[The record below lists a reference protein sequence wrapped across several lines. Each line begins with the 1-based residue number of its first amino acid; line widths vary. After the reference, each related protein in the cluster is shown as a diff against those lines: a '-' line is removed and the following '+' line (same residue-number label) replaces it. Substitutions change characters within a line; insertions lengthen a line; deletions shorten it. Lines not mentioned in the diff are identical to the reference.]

1 MAGGDGRQEE
11 GAAIVSVTRWI
22 DERADPP
29 VVEAALVDAEGEVW
43 SFEVRAPLVAP
54 GLAATAELPQ
64 PGRLRCR
71 IVRDEMVAGIL
82 IVHIDTAV
90 PDGVVSVD
98 GVSRFRV
105 LRASVP

>member
-1 MAGGDGRQEE
+1 MVGGDDRQEE
-11 GAAIVSVTRWI
+11 GAVIVSVTRWI
-22 DERADPP
+22 DEAADPP
-29 VVEAALVDAEGEVW
+29 VVEAELVDAEGEVW
-43 SFEVRAPLVAP
+43 AFEVEAPVVAP
-54 GLAATAELPQ
+54 GLAPTATLPQ

-82 IVHIDTAV
+82 VVHIDTAE
-90 PDGVVSVD
+90 PDGAVSVD

>member
-1 MAGGDGRQEE
+1 ML
-11 GAAIVSVTRWI
+11 VSVTRWV
-22 DERADPP
+22 DEHADPP
-29 VVEAALVDAEGEVW
+29 TVEAELVDADGEVW
-43 SFEVRAPLVAP
+43 VFAVTAPVVASD
-54 GLAATAELPQ
+54 LAAGAPLPQ

-82 IVHIDTAV
+82 IVHIDTEV

>member
-1 MAGGDGRQEE
+1 MSDARREDA
-11 GAAIVSVTRWI
+11 AAIVSITGWA
-22 DERADPP
+22 DEHADPP
-29 VVEAALVDAEGEVW
+29 VVEAELVDVDGEVW
-43 SFEVRAPLVAP
+43 VFEVPAPLVAS
-54 GLAATAELPQ
+54 GLSGGAQLPQ

-82 IVHIDTAV
+82 IVHIDSAE

-98 GVSRFRV
+98 GVTRFRL